1 MSFFYKN
8 ISFLCRILFLV
19 VDIIY
24 IKKNEV
30 KIMKA
35 LFEFVWFLIK
45 VCLMIFAGVVFGGIA
60 HFIIESELIFVIL
73 GLILLY
79 FFGPYILEIVLMYSF
94 AKEIKKEL
102 DK

>member
-1 MSFFYKN
+1 
-8 ISFLCRILFLV
+8 
-19 VDIIY
+19 
-24 IKKNEV
+24 
-30 KIMKA
+30 MKT
-35 LFEFVWFLIK
+35 LFEFVWFL
-45 VCLMIFAGVVFGGIA
+45 VQVSLMILAGILFGGIA

>member
-1 MSFFYKN
+1 MKT
-8 ISFLCRILFLV
+8 LFGL
-19 VDIIY
+19 
-24 IKKNEV
+24 
-30 KIMKA
+30 
-35 LFEFVWFLIK
+35 VWFL
-45 VCLMIFAGVVFGGIA
+45 VQVSLMILAGILFGGIA

>member
-1 MSFFYKN
+1 
-8 ISFLCRILFLV
+8 
-19 VDIIY
+19 
-24 IKKNEV
+24 
-30 KIMKA
+30 MKA

-73 GLILLY
+73 GLILIY
-79 FFGPYILEIVLMYSF
+79 FLGPYILELIIKYNLI
-94 AKEIKKEL
+94 KEIKKEF

>member
-1 MSFFYKN
+1 M
-8 ISFLCRILFLV
+8 R
-19 VDIIY
+19 

>member
-1 MSFFYKN
+1 M
-8 ISFLCRILFLV
+8 R
-19 VDIIY
+19 

-30 KIMKA
+30 EIMKA

-73 GLILLY
+73 GLILIY
-79 FFGPYILEIVLMYSF
+79 FLGPYILELIIKYNLI
-94 AKEIKKEL
+94 KEIKKEF